1 MKKGKIFLN
10 GKNDIKIEIIRR
22 TNKNYT
28 HIVNIDANII
38 SITTWRKSKLKF
50 RLNLI
55 TNILTLGILHIISL
69 FHPKLYLKIYCKE
82 SLPKNSD
89 FFLVEDIYKNYTL
102 CKTIYTKSSKRKLSY
117 SSNSQNE
124 EKKINLTISFIY
136 NSMHYKYD
144 SDSNSIIPIYFNLS
158 LYKNSTIVNSFSEGI
173 TSLDNYKSQ
182 IEKYGKNTMNLDN
195 KLIYNNLIK
204 SDLPQCISVFISGG
218 ICLICRVFVFG
229 GLLMVLSIIIILIKV
244 IYRYMKFV
252 KRLGNDHSL
261 DGINE
266 YKVKRK
272 FMKEHKIN
280 NYNLIKNIDLVP
292 GDILLLNEGEII
304 PCDCLI
310 LDGECILDESKI
322 LGKIDNAIRYG
333 LESNNNLFD
342 YVKNR
347 KNIAF
352 HGSEI
357 LKIFSKDTYKNIIAL
372 VINTG
377 INTFKSNLLSNLLF
391 KKIIKRKSRSL
402 YTIISSKYYLLF
414 MVILYIASSTG
425 IIIKYL
431 VSGKKYPIIN
441 HIILNLGLILMPI
454 YYIIICFI
462 KHLGMLIL
470 NNENSK
476 SIQCIDES
484 KLIESGNINRVIFDK
499 TGTITEN
506 NLEISGFFP
515 LYYDFSSF
523 KFYFKIY
530 DKKNI
535 KKINDEHSIYYRNY
549 LFNKNLNEE
558 YNNIQLFNQEEKNNL
573 IDSINE
579 NTLITDN
586 NYELSS
592 LFLQCLI
599 CCTNLV
605 KINNEICGN
614 LIEKEIIDMLKW
626 DINTVEFSS
635 GNNEDPFNN
644 TIVKDTENI
653 IDQIHR
659 IGSIFLDEANN
670 TNINYNSKNIINEVF
685 PKNYYKITEGMKL
698 NKYNNININ
707 KNNKTKIKDQNKIN
721 RLNSF
726 KIIVINR
733 FFNNSYMNISCIIY
747 NFIEDNYRFMTKGPP
762 EKILKH
768 CINNSFPDI
777 EKVLTK
783 SLKEGYKIIACA
795 TKIIQYKQN
804 EKKQTEEY
812 YLKDLTFCGFILLKQ
827 NLKEETKQII
837 KNIKKMECDVAISSG
852 DSLFNSLGA
861 GLKSQ
866 LFNEKSIY
874 SFDLSKKQKIYVS
887 SIYMSQKDEDKNII
901 NDIKTIQDN
910 SEKSQYERELMDNR
924 TKQNK
929 IKKTLT
935 KLKFSINHNNI
946 SSNDLP
952 SSSRQILNNNESI
965 YNQNIQELNKNN
977 NESNSFNKT
986 DTSHSHFDEINNS
999 PMSYFE
1005 EDNILDNKN
1014 NTQAKYMDPFFVNDN
1029 ESGHKNMTNSISTR
1043 NDYSYKQNIIKNLN
1057 HEKTPM
1063 NINEFRLDSYIHYH
1077 NVSYRKS
1084 KKGNSN
1090 KKYSDKK
1097 NNLCSS
1103 KQKKSLLSPN
1113 KINNIYKLNKN
1124 EIINK
1129 SNEINRI
1136 NNKITKKDIQNNNG
1150 IPFYNEPSNNKNNMF
1165 NHRPFFDYS
1174 LDTIKLFN
1182 GDCNLCFSGKVLKY
1196 IYDKREKKEIKVLLK
1211 LMNKYGKI
1219 FFSMNSYEKSLLI
1232 KINKEIFN
1240 KKICMVGDGINDI
1253 DAIISSNV
1261 GIYIGQQKNLNTLL
1275 SHYFIDD
1282 NSLMNIETIIKNG
1295 RGYNENDILLLPAN
1309 FIFTACWV
1317 GLITYSY
1324 FIEKQVDNT
1333 MLTLLNLSI
1342 FILCVSA
1349 FSIRPDYEI
1358 NFNYLVSN
1366 EKLIRNFKLFRFFGT
1381 LIIKI
1386 ICQLLFYFFFDYNE
1400 TIDDDKNKDIILSYI
1415 FIMTW
1420 SQSMSSVLVFNISTF
1435 YRKSILSNYIFLII
1449 YASIFS
1455 YIIYLLTLNDISLG
1469 KVQFINIS
1477 FELSNK
1483 NIDYFDDY
1491 HRVLV
1496 FFIILVDIILPCILV
1511 IILKK
1516 IFEKK
1521 AQKYKQI
1528 KLDKNEKSE

>member
-1 MKKGKIFLN
+1 M
-10 GKNDIKIEIIRR
+10 
-22 TNKNYT
+22 
-28 HIVNIDANII
+28 
-38 SITTWRKSKLKF
+38 
-50 RLNLI
+50 
-55 TNILTLGILHIISL
+55 
-69 FHPKLYLKIYCKE
+69 
-82 SLPKNSD
+82 PKNSD
-89 FFLVEDIYKNYTL
+89 FFLVEDIYQNYTL
-102 CKTIYTKSSKRKLSY
+102 CKTIYTKSSKRKNSY

-124 EKKINLTISFIY
+124 EKKINLSISFIY
-136 NSMHYKYD
+136 NSIHYKYD
-144 SDSNSIIPIYFNLS
+144 NDTNSITPIYFNLS
-158 LYKNSTIVNSFSEGI
+158 SYKNSTIVNNFSEGI
-173 TSLDNYKSQ
+173 TSLDKYKRRV
-182 IEKYGKNTMNLDN
+182 EKYGKNTMNLEN
-195 KLIYNNLIK
+195 KLIYENLIK

-252 KRLGNDHSL
+252 KRLGKDHSL
-261 DGINE
+261 EGINE

-272 FMKEHKIN
+272 FMKEQKIN

-322 LGKIDNAIRYG
+322 LGKIDKAIRYG
-333 LESNNNLFD
+333 LEANNSFFD
-342 YVKNR
+342 YEKNR

-377 INTFKSNLLSNLLF
+377 LNTFKSNLLSNLLF

-402 YTIISSKYYLLF
+402 YTIILSKYYLLF

-431 VSGKKYPIIN
+431 VSGKKYPIRN
-441 HIILNLGLILMPI
+441 HLILNLGLILMPI

-462 KHLGMLIL
+462 KHLGMYIL
-470 NNENSK
+470 NNENNQ

-484 KLIESGNINRVIFDK
+484 KLIESGKINRVIFDK
-499 TGTITEN
+499 TGTITEP

-515 LYYDFSSF
+515 LYYDYSSF
-523 KFYFKIY
+523 KYYFKIY

-535 KKINDEHSIYYRNY
+535 KKINDEHLIYYRNY
-549 LFNKNLNEE
+549 LLSKHINEE
-558 YNNIQLFNQEEKNNL
+558 FNNMKLINQEEKNDL

-579 NTLITDN
+579 NNLISDN
-586 NYELSS
+586 NYELSA

-599 CCTNLV
+599 CCTNLA

-614 LIEKEIIDMLKW
+614 LIEKEIIDMMKW

-635 GNNEDPFNN
+635 GINDDSVNNINVN
-644 TIVKDTENI
+644 AENI
-653 IDQIHR
+653 IDKIHR

-685 PKNYYKITEGMKL
+685 PKNYYKITEGLK
-698 NKYNNININ
+698 INTYIN
-707 KNNKTKIKDQNKIN
+707 KKNKTIIKDQNKIN
-721 RLNSF
+721 KFNSF

-733 FFNNSYMNISCIIY
+733 FYNNSYMNISCIIY

-768 CINNSFPDI
+768 CINNSIPDI

-795 TKIIQYKQN
+795 SKIIQYKQN

-812 YLKDLTFCGFILLKQ
+812 YLKDLTFCGFILLKH

-837 KNIKKMECDVAISSG
+837 KNIKKMECDIAISSG
-852 DSLFNSLGA
+852 DTLFNSLGA

-866 LFNEKSIY
+866 LFNEKNIY
-874 SFDLSKKQKIYVS
+874 SFDLNKKKKIFVS
-887 SIYMSQKDEDKNII
+887 SIYMGQKDEEKNVI
-901 NDIKTIQDN
+901 NDNKSIQDN
-910 SEKSQYERELMDNR
+910 SEKKHYEIELLDEKI
-924 TKQNK
+924 KQNK
-929 IKKTLT
+929 IKKPLT
-935 KLKFSINHNNI
+935 KLKFSINNNNNSI
-946 SSNDLP
+946 SDLP
-952 SSSRQILNNNESI
+952 SSSRQIIHNNESI
-965 YNQNIQELNKNN
+965 FNHNIQELNKNDN
-977 NESNSFNKT
+977 DSNSFNRM
-986 DTSHSHFDEINNS
+986 DTSHFDEINNS

-1005 EDNILDNKN
+1005 EDNISVNKMK
-1014 NTQAKYMDPFFVNDN
+1014 TPTKYMDSFLVNEN
-1029 ESGHKNMTNSISTR
+1029 SSGQNNLKKSISNR
-1043 NDYSYKQNIIKNLN
+1043 NEYSNNYKQNNIKKINLN
-1057 HEKTPM
+1057 HEKPSM
-1063 NINEFRLDSYIHYH
+1063 NLNDFHLDSYIHYH

-1090 KKYSDKK
+1090 KQLSNKK
-1097 NNLCSS
+1097 NNIGSS
-1103 KQKKSLLSPN
+1103 KQKKSFISPS

-1124 EIINK
+1124 
-1129 SNEINRI
+1129 NEINRI
-1136 NNKITKKDIQNNNG
+1136 NNKTTKKELQNNNG
-1150 IPFYNEPSNNKNNMF
+1150 MSFYHEPSNNSTNMF
-1165 NHRPFFDYS
+1165 NYRLFFDYS
-1174 LDTIKLFN
+1174 LDIIKYFTN
-1182 GDCNLCFSGKVLKY
+1182 DCTLCFSGKVLKY
-1196 IYDKREKKEIKVLLK
+1196 IYDKREKTEIKILLK

-1219 FFSMNSYEKSLLI
+1219 FFSMTSYEKSLLI
-1232 KINKEIFN
+1232 KINKELFN

-1275 SHYFIDD
+1275 SHYLIDD

-1295 RGYNENDILLLPAN
+1295 RGYYENDILLLPTN
-1309 FIFTACWV
+1309 FIFTSCWV

-1333 MLTLLNLSI
+1333 MLTILNLSI

-1349 FSIRPDYEI
+1349 FSIQPDYKI

-1366 EKLIRNFKLFRFFGT
+1366 EKLIRNFKLFRFYGT

-1386 ICQLLFYFFFDYNE
+1386 ICQLLFYFYFEYNE
-1400 TIDDDKNKDIILSYI
+1400 TIDDDKNKDIIMGYM
-1415 FIMTW
+1415 FIMTL
-1420 SQSMSSVLVFNISTF
+1420 SQSMSSVLVFNISSF
-1435 YRKSILSNYIFLII
+1435 YRKSILSNYIFLLI
-1449 YASIFS
+1449 YVAFFS
-1455 YIIYLLTLNDISLG
+1455 FILYLLTLNDISLG
-1469 KVQFINIS
+1469 KVQFININ
-1477 FELSNK
+1477 FEFSIK
-1483 NIDYFDDY
+1483 NIDFFDDY
-1491 HRVLV
+1491 HKIIV
-1496 FFIILVDIILPCILV
+1496 FYILLADIILPCILV
-1511 IILKK
+1511 IILKL

-1521 AQKYKQI
+1521 AQRYKQSM
-1528 KLDKNEKSE
+1528 LDKNEKIE